1 MPIDYDDDDEL
12 RGEGSPMLRAAYLVA
27 VVWVKGTIA
36 AAILFACGW
45 FWLAVGRLFLGFL
58 QGITE

>member
-1 MPIDYDDDDEL
+1 
-12 RGEGSPMLRAAYLVA
+12 MLRAAYLVA
-27 VVWVKGTIA
+27 VVWVKGTLA

-58 QGITE
+58 QGVTE